1 VKRHWSDG
9 GANLPRDRSER
20 RADRPEQP
28 GATRSRQHEPRR
40 SSAARQHSFEAAF
53 PGQWVPT
60 QCRLELPLAA
70 WNTAADKRMRAGRCH
85 AGLHSRQLSRRW
97 RGGSGDEVGLGGAVG
112 DLRGSSVA
120 GPVARP
126 PSTGRFPQTRGLRS
140 GLPAGSEPWP
150 TPELPE
156 YTNRAGALPLR
167 RLRTLH
173 SREEGSWPDR

>member
-1 VKRHWSDG
+1 VPTCHVIAAN
-9 GANLPRDRSER
+9 GARTDRSN
-20 RADRPEQP
+20 PEQP
-28 GATRSRQHEPRR
+28 GACSTNHDGAVQRGSILWRG
-40 SSAARQHSFEAAF
+40 SLS
-53 PGQWVPT
+53 GQWVPT

>member
-1 VKRHWSDG
+1 VPTCHVIAVN
-9 GANLPRDRSER
+9 GARTDRSN
-20 RADRPEQP
+20 PEQP
-28 GATRSRQHEPRR
+28 GAGSTNHDGAVQRGSILWRG
-40 SSAARQHSFEAAF
+40 SLS
-53 PGQWVPT
+53 GQWVPT